1 MTRQVGTA
9 RGDMTR
15 GGRRAPA
22 PTRHRPAT
30 GAEAP
35 GGSLTS
41 APLDQGGLLATQRL
55 LGNRAALWQLQQAP
69 NTSEPMSRQPVP
81 LVPWTGDPVSM
92 ANALRNLL
100 LSRELDRIADSL
112 AMLWVRGM
120 VDTLRMLKLDAG
132 AYATIV
138 GSARFKGNTRLMAAH
153 DVVEGRPPTTA
164 GLFTD
169 QAIELRAMHDV
180 PNWPTIIGPHVKNS
194 LQLPNPDQVSDPSI
208 DPVLTSPAYR
218 AALFDAIRRN
228 RTMTG
233 QYLLN
238 TVKARPAD
246 NVPGGYKYVGP
257 SHKGDSPSE
266 LNVPDPKREE
276 VNKALWKELGVGEGT
291 QASINT
297 WDTAKFSFGPG
308 FAAVGLLGQ
317 VMDNLAKAGSEVLVP
332 LRNAGLIFEKGTWY
346 VVDTEAQ
353 AVRSGK
359 PALELLSKDVGLI
372 QTFLDTAGDAKMRRQ
387 WMDAEWK
394 AMQGA
399 GGAAAVPPEVVENWP
414 VELIVFVAH
423 CVHWGGPTWKEWK
436 SATPPSLFHVV
447 RTQAKHVDRRADDPR
462 ILTHLSAGTF
472 LGFSNRLLERTL
484 RTKSKRMGIEA
495 NLPDDWKTGFAGAV
509 ALPTKT
515 STPVF
520 HVIEADE

>member
-1 MTRQVGTA
+1 MA
-9 RGDMTR
+9 RGSQRPTTLTS
-15 GGRRAPA
+15 RRNA
-22 PTRHRPAT
+22 
-30 GAEAP
+30 GA
-35 GGSLTS
+35 GSRAGPFTS

-55 LGNRAALWQLQQAP
+55 AGNRAAVWQVQQAP

-100 LSRELDRIADSL
+100 LNQELDRIADSL
-112 AMLWVRGM
+112 GMLWIRGI

-132 AYATIV
+132 AYAAIV
-138 GSARFKGNTRLMAAH
+138 ASARFKGNNRLMAAR
-153 DVVEGRPPTTA
+153 DVVEGRPPATA
-164 GLFTD
+164 GLFND
-169 QAIELRAMHDV
+169 QAVELRAMSDV
-180 PNWPTIIGPHVKNS
+180 PNWPNIIGPYVRHS
-194 LQLPNPDQVSDPSI
+194 PQLPNSDLASDPSD

-228 RTMTG
+228 RMMTG

-238 TVKARPAD
+238 TVKPRPAD
-246 NVPGGYKYVGP
+246 RVPGGYKYVGP

-266 LNVPDPKREE
+266 LNVPDPKQEE

-308 FAAVGLLGQ
+308 FAAVGMLRQ
-317 VMDNLAKAGSEVLVP
+317 VMDNLTKAGSEVLVP
-332 LRNAGLIFEKGTWY
+332 LRNAGLIFERGTWF

-353 AVRSGK
+353 VVRSGNQ
-359 PALELLSKDVGLI
+359 ALELLSKDVGLI
-372 QTFLDTAGDAKMRRQ
+372 QTFLDTAGDANMRKQ

-399 GGAAAVPPEVVENWP
+399 SGAAAVPPEVVEKWP

-423 CVHWGGPTWKEWK
+423 CVHWGGLTWKDWK
-436 SATPPSLFHVV
+436 STTPPSLFHVV
-447 RTQAKHVDRRADDPR
+447 RTQARHVDRRADDPR
-462 ILTHLSAGTF
+462 ILTHLSAATF

-484 RTKSKRMGIEA
+484 KAQGRRMGIEA
-495 NLPDDWKTGFAGAV
+495 NLPDGWSTGFAGAV